1 MDDHKHVTDV
11 YCCIKIYPSQG
22 LDNYVLSLT
31 SYPRGVELV
40 WPEPPSGQVLAG
52 DALLVLGVVTNTRV
66 GEQAD

>member
-52 DALLVLGVVTNTRV
+52 DALLEL
-66 GEQAD
+66 